1 MAETGPGRAAGG
13 DRLAFLALTATAL
26 FFAGNTIVGRAVAET
41 LPPFGLAFWRSFG
54 AFLIL
59 APFGLPGIW
68 ARRREILAAWR
79 ILAILGVLGMTAF
92 SALVFAGLRYTEA
105 LNGALIQGTLPL
117 AIVALSALMLGLR
130 IGGRQVLGLAAGGAG
145 FALIVL
151 RGDPGG
157 LAALGLNAGDGMIL
171 LGVVCHALF
180 SILLARR
187 PAALGL
193 PAFLTVAFFVGAA
206 TTFPL
211 HAWELWQGRPMPL
224 SWTAVAAAGYVALF
238 ASVLGQLFWA
248 VGVGRI
254 GAARAGY
261 FMYLTPVFGA
271 AIAVAALGES
281 VGWYHPA
288 GIAAIFA
295 GIWLA
300 TGRGA
305 KAG

>member
-1 MAETGPGRAAGG
+1 MAGG

-26 FFAGNTIVGRAVAET
+26 FFAGNTIVGRAVADT

-59 APFGLPGIW
+59 APFGLPGIL

-79 ILAILGVLGMTAF
+79 ILAVLGVLGMTAF
-92 SALVFAGLRYTEA
+92 SALVFAGLRHTEA
-105 LNGALIQGTLPL
+105 LNGSLIQGALPL
-117 AIVALSALMLGLR
+117 AIVALSALMLGR
-130 IGGRQVLGLAAGGAG
+130 PVGARQALGLAVGGAG
-145 FALIVL
+145 FAVIVL
-151 RGDPGG
+151 RGELGG
-157 LAALGLNAGDGMIL
+157 LAALAVNVGDGMIL

-187 PAALGL
+187 PAALDL
-193 PAFLTVAFFVGAA
+193 AAFLTVAFFVGAV

-224 SWTAVAAAGYVALF
+224 SWTAFAAAGYVALF

-281 VGWYHPA
+281 AGWHHPA

-300 TGRGA
+300 TGR
-305 KAG
+305 KTEAG

>member
-1 MAETGPGRAAGG
+1 MAGG

-26 FFAGNTIVGRAVAET
+26 FFAGNTIVGRAVADT

-59 APFGLPGIW
+59 APFGLPGIL

-79 ILAILGVLGMTAF
+79 ILALLGVLGMTAF
-92 SALVFAGLRYTEA
+92 SALVFAGLRHTGA
-105 LNGALIQGTLPL
+105 LNGSLIQGTLPL
-117 AIVALSALMLGLR
+117 AIVALSTLMLGR
-130 IGGRQVLGLAAGGAG
+130 PVGARQALGLAVGGAG
-145 FALIVL
+145 FAVIVM
-151 RGDPGG
+151 RGELGG
-157 LAALGLNAGDGMIL
+157 LAALAVNFGDGMIL

-187 PAALGL
+187 PAALDL
-193 PAFLTVAFFVGAA
+193 AAFLTVAFFVGAV

-224 SWTAVAAAGYVALF
+224 SWTAFAAAGYVALF

-281 VGWYHPA
+281 AGWHHPA

-300 TGRGA
+300 TGR
-305 KAG
+305 KTEAG

>member
-1 MAETGPGRAAGG
+1 MAGG

-26 FFAGNTIVGRAVAET
+26 FFAGNTIVGRAVADT

-59 APFGLPGIW
+59 APFGLPGIL

-79 ILAILGVLGMTAF
+79 ILALLGVLGMTAF
-92 SALVFAGLRYTEA
+92 SALVFAGLHHTEA
-105 LNGALIQGTLPL
+105 LNGSLIQGALPL
-117 AIVALSALMLGLR
+117 AIVALSAIMLGR
-130 IGGRQVLGLAAGGAG
+130 PVGARQALGLAVGGAG
-145 FALIVL
+145 FAVIVL
-151 RGDPGG
+151 RGELGG
-157 LAALGLNAGDGMIL
+157 LAALAVNFGDGMIL

-187 PAALGL
+187 PAALDL
-193 PAFLTVAFFVGAA
+193 AAFLTVAFFVGAV

-281 VGWYHPA
+281 VGWHHPA

-300 TGRGA
+300 TGR
-305 KAG
+305 KTEAG

>member
-1 MAETGPGRAAGG
+1 MAGG

-26 FFAGNTIVGRAVAET
+26 FFAGNTIVGRAVADT

-59 APFGLPGIW
+59 APFGLPGIL

-79 ILAILGVLGMTAF
+79 ILALLGVLGMTAF

-105 LNGALIQGTLPL
+105 LNGSLIQGTLPL
-117 AIVALSALMLGLR
+117 AIVALSAIMLGR
-130 IGGRQVLGLAAGGAG
+130 PVGARQALGLAVGGAG
-145 FALIVL
+145 FAVIVL
-151 RGDPGG
+151 RGELGG
-157 LAALGLNAGDGMIL
+157 LAALAVNFGDGMIL

-187 PAALGL
+187 PAALDL
-193 PAFLTVAFFVGAA
+193 AAFLTVAFFVGAV

-224 SWTAVAAAGYVALF
+224 SWTAFAAAGYVALF

-281 VGWYHPA
+281 VGWHHPA

-300 TGRGA
+300 TGR
-305 KAG
+305 KTEAG